1 MLDVPKSTRYSS
13 LPLID
18 VVLLCAGPCDDEAW
32 DEFVSR
38 VTQPL
43 SIAIM
48 RTASMWGAPSR
59 ALVEDLM
66 QATYL
71 KLWQG
76 GRTLLL
82 EFAIDRPEAI
92 LGYLKRIAANATH
105 DYLKHRRSQSSGGEN
120 WHVSTFDVDAEAGR
134 EAHGSSEAIERKILL
149 TEIDEHLKRCLT
161 EPDQERDRLIFWLY
175 FLQGMT
181 TREIASL
188 PGIGLGAKGVGSV
201 IERLKRSVREQI
213 LAGIRE

>member
-1 MLDVPKSTRYSS
+1 MLDNPKPTRYSS

-18 VVLLCAGPCDDEAW
+18 VVLMCAGPCDNEAW

-43 SIAIM
+43 SLTIM
-48 RTASMWGAPSR
+48 RTASMWSKPSR

-76 GRTLLL
+76 GRTLLR

-105 DYLKHRRSQSSGGEN
+105 DYFKHRHSQSS
-120 WHVSTFDVDAEAGR
+120 VSVRPTHSVAAGRLVMHLSDERIGSGAEA
-134 EAHGSSEAIERKILL
+134 A
-149 TEIDEHLKRCLT
+149 
-161 EPDQERDRLIFWLY
+161 
-175 FLQGMT
+175 
-181 TREIASL
+181 
-188 PGIGLGAKGVGSV
+188 
-201 IERLKRSVREQI
+201 
-213 LAGIRE
+213 

>member
-1 MLDVPKSTRYSS
+1 MLDNPKSTRYSS
-13 LPLID
+13 LSLID
-18 VVLLCAGPCDDEAW
+18 IVFLCAGSCDNEAW

-38 VTQPL
+38 VTRPL
-43 SIAIM
+43 SLTIM
-48 RTASMWGAPSR
+48 RTASTWGRPSR

-76 GRTLLL
+76 GRTLLW
-82 EFAIDRPEAI
+82 EFAVERPEAI

-105 DYLKHRRSQSSGGEN
+105 DYFKHCHCQSSGGEN
-120 WHVSTFDVDAEAGR
+120 WHVSTIDVDPEAGQGV
-134 EAHGSSEAIERKILL
+134 HGSSEDIARKIFLM
-149 TEIDEHLKRCLT
+149 EIDEHLKRLT
-161 EPDQERDRLIFWLY
+161 GPDQERDRMIFWLY
-175 FLQGMT
+175 FRQGMS

-188 PGIGLGAKGVGSV
+188 PVIGLGTKGVGSV

-213 LAGIRE
+213 LARI

>member
-1 MLDVPKSTRYSS
+1 MLDSPKSTRYSS

-18 VVLLCAGPCDDEAW
+18 IVFLCAGPCDEEAW
-32 DEFVSR
+32 NEFVSR
-38 VTQPL
+38 VTRPL
-43 SIAIM
+43 SLTIM
-48 RTASMWGAPSR
+48 RTASMWDKPSR

-76 GRTLLL
+76 GRNLLL

-92 LGYLKRIAANATH
+92 MGYLKRIAANATH
-105 DYLKHRRSQSSGGEN
+105 DYFKHRCSQSSGGEN
-120 WHVSTFDVDAEAGR
+120 WHVSTIDVDPEARR
-134 EAHGSSEAIERKILL
+134 EAHGSSEDIARKIFLS
-149 TEIDEHLKRCLT
+149 EIDEHLKRCLT
-161 EPDQERDRLIFWLY
+161 GPDQERDRMIFWLY
-175 FLQGMT
+175 FRQGMS

-188 PGIGLGAKGVGSV
+188 TGIGLGTKGVGSV

-213 LAGIRE
+213 LTGIRE